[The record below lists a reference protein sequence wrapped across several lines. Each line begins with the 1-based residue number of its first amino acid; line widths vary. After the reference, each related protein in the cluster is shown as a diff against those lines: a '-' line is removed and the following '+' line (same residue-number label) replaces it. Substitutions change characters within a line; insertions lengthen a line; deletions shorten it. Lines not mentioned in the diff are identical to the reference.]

1 MSAAEPSNRYET
13 GIEIMRKIGSDPNG
27 PKGYRKLDPVVG
39 PAIDRMLGEFCFGDV
54 WAREALDLKTRRVI
68 TLTTL
73 AAQGKE
79 RALPGHIKGA
89 LNQGFSRQDIL
100 EIFVQMLPYVGFP
113 TVLAA
118 LEVTTGVYA
127 ELDNQK

>member
-1 MSAAEPSNRYET
+1 MSATEESARYRE
-13 GIEIMRKIGSDPNG
+13 GIDIMRKIGSDPNG
-27 PKGYRKLDPVVG
+27 PKGYRSLDPVVG

-54 WAREALDLKTRRVI
+54 WAREALDLRTRRVI
-68 TLTTL
+68 TLVTL

-79 RALPGHIKGA
+79 RAMPGHIKGA

-100 EIFVQMLPYVGFP
+100 EIFVQMIPYSGFP

-118 LEVTTGVYA
+118 LEVATGVFA
-127 ELDNQK
+127 DLDKK

>member
-1 MSAAEPSNRYET
+1 MSATEESARYRE

-27 PKGYRKLDPVVG
+27 PKGYRSLDPVVG

-54 WAREALDLKTRRVI
+54 WAREALDLRTRRVI
-68 TLTTL
+68 TLVTL
-73 AAQGKE
+73 ATQGKE
-79 RALPGHIKGA
+79 RAMPGHIKGA

-100 EIFVQMLPYVGFP
+100 EIFVQMLPYSGFP

-118 LEVTTGVYA
+118 LEVATGVFA
-127 ELDNQK
+127 DLDKE